1 MNIEGIEQTS
11 RDLTYKNMRTPS
23 IGAIKEYVIWGVP
36 KGKKDET
43 ILFTK
48 AKNMAEAK
56 NVMKILENKYDVKK
70 TRIQVIDLSKSYD
83 IKKEF
88 TQAIGAVNTYK
99 KDELSLIDEIKKNS
113 TLVKGKISTSPQDGV
128 RYRYDRYVFKYPHAL
143 NYLVKKFESLAGRS
157 KNINIGNFSIYYD
170 RPKFAGS
177 KNGSFMMTEL
187 VENI

>member
-1 MNIEGIEQTS
+1 MNTEEIEQTS
-11 RDLTYKNMRTPS
+11 QDLKYKNMRTPS
-23 IGAIKEYVIWGVP
+23 IGAI
-36 KGKKDET
+36 
-43 ILFTK
+43 
-48 AKNMAEAK
+48 
-56 NVMKILENKYDVKK
+56 
-70 TRIQVIDLSKSYD
+70 
-83 IKKEF
+83 
-88 TQAIGAVNTYK
+88 NTYK